1 MTHTDAA
8 IDRGHSAWMMVFVT
22 FVLSGLCF
30 GGFGLVCVFLK
41 PLAVEFGWQRGQI
54 AIAYTIAAAA
64 TAVSG
69 IAFGRFSDL
78 YGVRVLAAVGG
89 MTMSVCLLLLSQVTA
104 LWQLYVLYGV
114 FGALGH
120 GAISVP
126 LTAAVTNWFN
136 VNRGIATG
144 IATAG
149 SAIGLGAVPL
159 IASAIIADTG
169 WRDAY
174 LFLGVGYLA
183 IALPLVFLVRNPPKA
198 GTTKKLSSGNR
209 TQEAAAPISPREALA
224 WICTAVIFCCV
235 CMAVP
240 MIHVVALA
248 SDLGFGIERSASV
261 LTVLMLTG
269 ALGRLVFGRIAD
281 RYGPLQSY
289 ILASLGQ
296 TAFVFWFVQAP
307 TLASLY
313 PIAVGFGLCF
323 GGVMTGFL
331 LTIRSLVPSR
341 MAGTA
346 MALASM
352 FGWVGMGLGGYFGGV
367 LFDWTGTYTAAF
379 AGAAVAG
386 TINVVILMSLFVRL
400 SRATRLRLDIP
411 ALQNA

>member
-1 MTHTDAA
+1 
-8 IDRGHSAWMMVFVT
+8 
-22 FVLSGLCF
+22 
-30 GGFGLVCVFLK
+30 
-41 PLAVEFGWQRGQI
+41 
-54 AIAYTIAAAA
+54 
-64 TAVSG
+64 
-69 IAFGRFSDL
+69 
-78 YGVRVLAAVGG
+78 
-89 MTMSVCLLLLSQVTA
+89 
-104 LWQLYVLYGV
+104 
-114 FGALGH
+114 
-120 GAISVP
+120 
-126 LTAAVTNWFN
+126 
-136 VNRGIATG
+136 
-144 IATAG
+144 
-149 SAIGLGAVPL
+149 
-159 IASAIIADTG
+159 
-169 WRDAY
+169 
-174 LFLGVGYLA
+174 
-183 IALPLVFLVRNPPKA
+183 
-198 GTTKKLSSGNR
+198 
-209 TQEAAAPISPREALA
+209 
-224 WICTAVIFCCV
+224 
-235 CMAVP
+235 MAVP

>member
-1 MTHTDAA
+1 
-8 IDRGHSAWMMVFVT
+8 MVFVT
-22 FVLSGLCF
+22 FVLTGLCF
-30 GGFGLVCVFLK
+30 GGFGLVGVFLK
-41 PLAVEFGWQRGQI
+41 PLALEFGWQRGQI

-69 IAFGRFSDL
+69 VVFGRFSDL

-89 MTMSVCLLLLSQVTA
+89 LTMSVCLLLLSQVTA

-126 LTAAVTNWFN
+126 LTAAVTNWFS

-149 SAIGLGAVPL
+149 SAVGLGTVPL

-169 WRDAY
+169 WRDAWFY
-174 LFLGVGYLA
+174 LGLGYLA
-183 IALPLVFLVRNPPKA
+183 IALPLIFLVRNPPKA
-198 GTTKKLSSGNR
+198 GTPEQLSSGNLTR
-209 TQEAAAPISPREALA
+209 ETVPPISPREALA
-224 WICTAVIFCCV
+224 WICTAVIFCCI

-261 LTVLMLTG
+261 LTVFMIAG
-269 ALGRLVFGRIAD
+269 AFGRLVFGRLAD
-281 RYGPLQSY
+281 RYGFLQSY
-289 ILASLGQ
+289 MLASLGQ

-313 PIAVGFGLCF
+313 PIAIGCGLCF

-346 MALASM
+346 MAIASM
-352 FGWVGMGLGGYFGGV
+352 FGWIGMGLGGYFGGV
-367 LFDWTGTYTAAF
+367 LFDWTGTYTASF

-386 TINVVILMSLFVRL
+386 TINVAILLSLYVRL
-400 SRATRLRLDIP
+400 SRATPLRPDIVEFQK
-411 ALQNA
+411 A